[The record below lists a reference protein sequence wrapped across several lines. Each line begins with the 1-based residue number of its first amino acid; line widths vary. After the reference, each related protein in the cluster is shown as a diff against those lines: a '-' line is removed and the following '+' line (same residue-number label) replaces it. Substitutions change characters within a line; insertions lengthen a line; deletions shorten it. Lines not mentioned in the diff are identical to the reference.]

1 MHHDP
6 WRRLDVSM
14 HSPSVL
20 PARTRSRL
28 IIDWLPWLLPWEWS
42 PAIILCCALAVGLF
56 ARGVHRE
63 RSRGTN
69 TARWRSALF
78 YLGVALVY
86 VPLQTRFDY
95 LAQHMFWIHR
105 LQHLLLHHLA
115 PFFIAWAAPWSLIA
129 AGLPARW
136 HPALQAVL
144 ANPAVRRFYRVLQH
158 PIVAPVLFVGLIYFW
173 LWPSIH
179 FRAMLSAVEYRWM
192 NWSMVL
198 DGVLFWWLMLDPR
211 SREAG
216 AQMGFG
222 ARIPVV
228 LAVVLPQIL
237 IGAYLSLHKG
247 TIYDVYAVCGRLW
260 PVQPLTDQEIG
271 GLITWIPASMM
282 SLAALLIL
290 WARWLHNDAL
300 AHARPAHDPLHAPA
314 LPGGLR

>member
-1 MHHDP
+1 M
-6 WRRLDVSM
+6 
-14 HSPSVL
+14 
-20 PARTRSRL
+20 
-28 IIDWLPWLLPWEWS
+28 DWLPWLLPWEWS
-42 PAIILCCALAVGLF
+42 PAVMLGCALAVGLF
-56 ARGVHRE
+56 ARGVQQE

-69 TARWRSALF
+69 TALWRSALF

-105 LQHLLLHHLA
+105 LQHLLLHHLG

-129 AGLPARW
+129 AGLPVRW
-136 HPALQAVL
+136 RPAVHRVL
-144 ANPAVRRFYRVLQH
+144 LSTAVRRPYRVLQS
-158 PIVAPVLFVGLIYFW
+158 PVVAPVLFVGLIYFW
-173 LWPSIH
+173 LLPGIH
-179 FRAMLSAVEYRWM
+179 FRAMLSAVEYKWM

-198 DGVLFWWLMLDPR
+198 DGLLFWWLLLDPR
-211 SREAG
+211 SRERG

-222 ARIPVV
+222 ARIPVA

-247 TIYDVYAVCGRLW
+247 TLYDVYAVCGRLW
-260 PVQPLTDQEIG
+260 PLDPVTDQQTG

-282 SLAALLIL
+282 SLAPVLIL

-300 AHARPAHDPLHAPA
+300 VHCQRTHGTAHAAA
-314 LPGGLR
+314 LPGGLG